1 MTNDEICSIVISL
14 CHLNLEFFNLLDD
27 CLNQL
32 RKNFEELTTLNLV
45 QLLVAGKYYIN
56 YSKHSGK
63 IFTKFLL
70 FLYFI
75 YYLLIFFRF
84 LLSSS

>member
-1 MTNDEICSIVISL
+1 MTNDEICSIVIAL
-14 CHLNLEFFNLLDD
+14 CHLNLEFFVLLDD
-27 CLNQL
+27 CINQL
-32 RKNFEELTTLNLV
+32 RKKFDDLNTLNLV

-63 IFTKFLL
+63 IFN
-70 FLYFI
+70 
-75 YYLLIFFRF
+75 FFNILNRF